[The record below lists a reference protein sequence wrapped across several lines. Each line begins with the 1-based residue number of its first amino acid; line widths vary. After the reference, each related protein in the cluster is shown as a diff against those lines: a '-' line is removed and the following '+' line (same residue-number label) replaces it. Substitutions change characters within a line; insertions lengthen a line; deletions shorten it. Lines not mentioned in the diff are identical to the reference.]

1 MHEKMQTN
9 CKGTA
14 AKGMEEHQGWKTENQ
29 GNWDNNKKI
38 EGELKTDETGEKKAL
53 FLKQSCSEVIVQS
66 NQEKSLW

>member
-1 MHEKMQTN
+1 
-9 CKGTA
+9 
-14 AKGMEEHQGWKTENQ
+14 MEEHQGWKTENR
-29 GNWDNNKKI
+29 GNWGNNKKI